1 MRSGRANNHGRVSE
15 SEASIRTLATLLN
28 QLGVPTLLEPTE
40 LPSGFPVTL
49 SLANGEEIVLDL
61 PTPGALGS
69 LDPDQVGV
77 AIVGPNG
84 HLSRLWGIASRVP
97 PFHRRENCLT
107 SDIGPLVSSAFE
119 GVSGSMYLD
128 GLRYYASGLHIGLA
142 TCVFVLVTNASEE
155 REARR
160 NESRST
166 RAASALTRI
175 GKSLTMDQRVRPLCV
190 AATHEIASAAE
201 LAAVLLWVRES
212 DEDALTL
219 VSHTGAN
226 RHAAQALEVIS
237 AQGGSACLAEL
248 VAASQQPFHLA
259 HATDHLMASELEAKI
274 CYLKSGGVSIH
285 PLVIGNRLLGVLELI
300 GREGDPMFLD
310 NLDLFQTLAEHLS
323 LALNSALLFEGV
335 ERMATNDALTG
346 IANHRSMQEFL
357 HRRVT
362 EARRTDQPLGV
373 IMIDVD
379 HFRSFNEEEGHD
391 AGDQVLKMVADAIRH
406 SIRPYDLAAR
416 YGGEEFTV
424 LMPGCTLEA
433 TLQMAERIRI
443 AIEGLSYE
451 TASGRL
457 RGVSASLGCAA
468 LPETAHESAELLK
481 AADAAL
487 FEAKRAGRNQ
497 SRTFQG
503 EFKAADRPAEFDVE
517 RVLGSVPE
525 GARSE
530 ARSNLEA
537 LEPLLKPLSE
547 RLQLSDA
554 QHQLLRGLACLAGPY
569 TEAVR
574 SRDRAAIEQME
585 ADEQFRLL
593 QPALQGLLERFDGR
607 GPHKMAAGKIPL
619 LARVMAAAMA
629 LRFEPLALSEDPGRF
644 DPEIVV
650 AALDIDQAA

>member
-1 MRSGRANNHGRVSE
+1 MKLGATDNSERVSE
-15 SEASIRTLATLLN
+15 SEASMQSLASLLN
-28 QLGVPTLLEPTE
+28 QLGVPTLAEPTE
-40 LPSGFPVTL
+40 PPSGFPLTL
-49 SLANGEEIVLDL
+49 TLANGEEIVLDL
-61 PTPGALGS
+61 PTPGALGT

-84 HLSRLWGIASRVP
+84 HLSRLWGLASRVHS
-97 PFHRRENCLT
+97 FQKRENCLA
-107 SDIGPLVSSAFE
+107 SDIGPLLSSAFD

-128 GLRYYASGLHIGLA
+128 GLRFYASGLHIGLA
-142 TCVFVLVTNASEE
+142 TCVFVLVINASEE

-219 VSHTGAN
+219 VAHTGAN
-226 RHAAQALEVIS
+226 RQASQALEVIS
-237 AQGGSACLAEL
+237 ASGGGACLAEL
-248 VAASQQPFHLA
+248 VAESQQPFHLA
-259 HATDHLMASELEAKI
+259 SATDHLMASELEAKI

-310 NLDLFQTLAEHLS
+310 NLDLFQTIAEHLS

-335 ERMATNDALTG
+335 ERLATNDPLTG

-357 HRRVT
+357 HRRVQ

-391 AGDQVLKMVADAIRH
+391 AGDRVLRLVADTVRH

-416 YGGEEFTV
+416 YGGEEFV
-424 LMPGCTLEA
+424 VVMPGCDLAA
-433 TLQMAERIRI
+433 TLQMAERIRV

-451 TASGRL
+451 TASGRM

-468 LPETAHESAELLK
+468 LPETAIESAELLR
-481 AADAAL
+481 AADAAMY
-487 FEAKRAGRNQ
+487 EAKRGGRNQ
-497 SRTFQG
+497 CRAFQG
-503 EFKAADRPAEFDVE
+503 LFQGTDRPNEFDVE
-517 RVLGSVPE
+517 RLLVELPKGVPE
-525 GARSE
+525 EGRST
-530 ARSNLEA
+530 LEA
-537 LEPLLKPLSE
+537 MEPMLKALSE

-554 QHQLLRGLACLAGPY
+554 QFQLLRGLSCLALPFQRAK
-569 TEAVR
+569 EASDDAFLR
-574 SRDRAAIEQME
+574 RME
-585 ADEQFRLL
+585 EGESFRLL
-593 QPALQGLLERFDGR
+593 EPALNGLNGR
-607 GPHKMAAGKIPL
+607 YDELGSKIPL
-619 LARVMAAAMA
+619 LARVMAVA
-629 LRFEPLALSEDPGRF
+629 LAVRFQPTRLSSDAGRF
-644 DPEIVV
+644 DPEIVS
-650 AALDIDQAA
+650 AALELDQAA